1 MMQIEI
7 PQDLFER
14 LRVRVSTGD
23 GDTEADVIRQAL
35 DSLEGQDAER
45 AAIQKGR
52 VKLHDAVNQG
62 IDQLDA
68 GEFTEYDDDSL
79 RERFEQAKCDGR
91 KRLAKREAGQ

>member
-1 MMQIEI
+1 MVQIDI

-14 LRVRVSTGD
+14 LRGRVSISD
-23 GDTEADVIRQAL
+23 GDTEADVIRHAL

-52 VKLHDAVNQG
+52 EQLRDAVNRG

-68 GEFTEYDDDSL
+68 GEVTEYDNDSL
-79 RERFEQAKCDGR
+79 RERFEQIKSDGR
-91 KRLAKREAGQ
+91 KRLAEREAGQ